1 MHQYGAFATI
11 NWFQILFS
19 FRQGPYSCNQHC
31 FIESRCCSCCLQ
43 CIWLHVA
50 VKFSVTI
57 KAKGHESYV
66 VPKFLHLNPSF
77 VSNQMEKKKKKKR
90 LKEWES
96 NWVFKDIWA
105 IKLLQVEVVVGSNGK
120 VNMVMC

>member
-1 MHQYGAFATI
+1 
-11 NWFQILFS
+11 
-19 FRQGPYSCNQHC
+19 
-31 FIESRCCSCCLQ
+31 
-43 CIWLHVA
+43 
-50 VKFSVTI
+50 
-57 KAKGHESYV
+57 
-66 VPKFLHLNPSF
+66 
-77 VSNQMEKKKKKKR
+77 MEKKKKKKR